1 MTLNRKRIVKIQDQ
15 LDDYFF
21 EVNKDVPKKGKT
33 MKNFILDVLFSRG
46 LNFFDL
52 LSVITITHLIATQS
66 LWWFL
71 AYFITIPLSGFG
83 EIYLKRT
90 MIETHGHTTNV

>member
-1 MTLNRKRIVKIQDQ
+1 MTLNRKRLVRIQDQ

-21 EVNKDVPKKGKT
+21 EVNKDVPKKGES
-33 MKNFILDVLFSRG
+33 MKNFILDVLFSRN

-52 LSVITITHLIATQS
+52 MSVITITHLIATVS

-71 AYFITIPLSGFG
+71 AYFVTIPFSGFC
-83 EIYLKRT
+83 EIILANTKAKQGDNPV
-90 MIETHGHTTNV
+90 IQ

>member
-21 EVNKDVPKKGKT
+21 EVNKDVPKKGES
-33 MKNFILDVLFSRG
+33 MKNYILDVLFSRS
-46 LNFFDL
+46 LNIFDL
-52 LSVITITHLIATQS
+52 FTIVTVTHLIFTYS
-66 LWWFL
+66 FWWFL
-71 AYFITIPLSGFG
+71 AYLITVPVSAFG
-83 EIYLKRT
+83 EMYLKRV